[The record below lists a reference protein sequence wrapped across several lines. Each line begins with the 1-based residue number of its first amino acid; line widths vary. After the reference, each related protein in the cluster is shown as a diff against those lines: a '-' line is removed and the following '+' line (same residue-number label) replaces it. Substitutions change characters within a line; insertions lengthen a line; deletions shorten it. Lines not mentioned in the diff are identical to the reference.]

1 MHKEKIAE
9 AIASALNHLENSTKA
24 LADQK
29 ESAVGDAVWRAAA
42 ETEYA
47 LFLFSLSHQDESIAS
62 STKHSSPTK
71 QLEVGPALTSAQD
84 LLEEAK
90 ESLGAS
96 NLEEAHGKTWD
107 ARGYILKAWDLL
119 EKKRRSASKAA
130 AATPPQ
136 K

>member
-1 MHKEKIAE
+1 M
-9 AIASALNHLENSTKA
+9 KA
-24 LADQK
+24 LADQN

-47 LFLFSLSHQDESIAS
+47 LFLSSISHQRESITS
-62 STKHSSPTK
+62 STKPSSPTK
-71 QLEVGPALTSAQD
+71 QLEVRPALTSAQD
-84 LLEEAK
+84 LLKEVK

-96 NLEEAHGKTWD
+96 NLKEAHKKTWD
-107 ARGYILKAWDLL
+107 GRGYVLKAWDLL

-130 AATPPQ
+130 AATPSP